1 MLCSFGA
8 YATGENE
15 RVTSMGYVTEELA
28 DRQDKF
34 DKLGADTAVTYSGS
48 NNGEIGSRAI
58 AGDLGAESNTSST
71 AIPTVGAVDTKLEN
85 KQDELDLPAN
95 TVLMNTGVAGE
106 PAAKGIYQTSGD
118 YNTQVDSLVDA
129 ATFNAA
135 LQNAINSELSCA
147 QRKDPNDPTSKCLLF
162 NIFAPT
168 QNLMIPN
175 TYTRLEYLEGTG
187 PQYINTGIV
196 ANSDNF
202 RIVVKFN
209 VLQFRGSAYGEYY
222 YDGVLGNYAGENY
235 NTYRILLRA
244 KQGNCTASDINCNL
258 AFSGYANTR
267 ASGGVTISAYRIN
280 LNTDYIIDMSQDMSM
295 VNGQVEPRRTVV
307 QAEAN
312 TRPIRL
318 FAGGSGG
325 TYNTSHT
332 RIYYFSLYNGGTLVR
347 DMIPARRNSDGE
359 LGMYDTVSGT
369 FFTNAGNG
377 TFIAGPELSSNI
389 YLPMN

>member
-1 MLCSFGA
+1 MKKIIICLMMLCSFGA

-15 RVTSMGYVTEELA
+15 RVTSMGYVTEEL
-28 DRQDKF
+28 DTRQDKF

-85 KQDELDLPAN
+85 KQDELDFAAN

-106 PAAKGIYQTSGD
+106 PAAKGIYQSSGD
-118 YNTQVDSLVDA
+118 YNTQADSLVDA

-175 TYTRLEYLEGTG
+175 TYTRLEYLESTGT
-187 PQYINTGIV
+187 QCINTGKKYTNNNFEITWDAV
-196 ANSDNF
+196 DNTTEA
-202 RIVVKFN
+202 
-209 VLQFRGSAYGEYY
+209 GSTLFA
-222 YDGVLGNYAGENY
+222 A
-235 NTYRILLRA
+235 
-244 KQGNCTASDINCNL
+244 TAVQPWSGGL
-258 AFSGYANTR
+258 YGYANARTYWI
-267 ASGGVTISAYRIN
+267 GNSANKNIGYKGSLLGQRYTWKIAVQDTDHSIN
-280 LNTDYIIDMSQDMSM
+280 LSKDGNFVSSKYFTGNVNTTHDIY
-295 VNGQVEPRRTVV
+295 
-307 QAEAN
+307 
-312 TRPIRL
+312 L
-318 FAGGSGG
+318 FCGGWQSNADP
-325 TYNTSHT
+325 TLTQFAKW
-332 RIYYFSLYNGGTLVR
+332 RLYNWQFRDNGVLVFNG
-347 DMIPARRNSDGE
+347 IPAKRNSDGE
-359 LGMYDTVSGT
+359 LGIYDTVSGT
-369 FFTNAGNG
+369 FKINAGTG